1 MALVDRRRQL
11 DGRVQPRTRAHTY
24 EDSYTLPSAGV
35 IWPDSCEL
43 PGTLVSGLCKSGLSA
58 SEDTDHISEKRN
70 VEAYRL
76 CRGDGQPEKE
86 GEQKKK
92 KHLDWWLC

>member
-1 MALVDRRRQL
+1 M
-11 DGRVQPRTRAHTY
+11 
-24 EDSYTLPSAGV
+24 

-76 CRGDGQPEKE
+76 CRGDGQTEKE
-86 GEQKKK
+86 GDQRNIWIGGYVDPI
-92 KHLDWWLC
+92 HVDVI

>member
-1 MALVDRRRQL
+1 MHAQ
-11 DGRVQPRTRAHTY
+11 

-58 SEDTDHISEKRN
+58 SEDTDHIGETRN
-70 VEAYRL
+70 MEAYRL
-76 CRGDGQPEKE
+76 GRGDGQ
-86 GEQKKK
+86 GETGRPSED
-92 KHLDWWLC
+92 LDWWLC